1 MTNDEKKKR
10 LSIYIHANKK
20 VDDLEDE
27 IEHLKAKAEKTTP
40 TLSDMPKGSECSDK
54 TKIIDTYLGM
64 INDLEI
70 EVIKLKEA
78 KRQVE
83 YLISTI
89 DDWKVERVMRMRYV
103 RGFQWEEIC
112 YRTSYCW
119 TQVHKH
125 HSDGLN
131 SIEFSKRT
139 NGNELNN
146 YDMVKL

>member
-1 MTNDEKKKR
+1 MTNDEKKRR

-27 IEHLKAKAEKTTP
+27 IENLKAKAEKTTP
-40 TLSDMPKGSECSDK
+40 TLSDMPKGSGCSDK

-64 INDLEI
+64 IDDLEI

-78 KRQVE
+78 KREVE

-112 YRTSYCW
+112 VKVNYTW
-119 TQVHKH
+119 KWVHKL

-131 SIEFSKRT
+131 MIEFNKRVHGST
-139 NGNELNN
+139 LNN